1 MKQGSWKSR
10 KLFVVA
16 VAFAVDMALA
26 FGVDPEVAKLFGAF
40 ITALAGAYVFGQ
52 SYADGKAA
60 EGATWSGDRFPE

>member
-1 MKQGSWKSR
+1 MRQGSWKSR

-26 FGVDPEVAKLFGAF
+26 LGVDPEVAKLFGAF

-52 SYADGKAA
+52 SYADGKVA
-60 EGATWSGDRFPE
+60 EASWWGDGAPPK